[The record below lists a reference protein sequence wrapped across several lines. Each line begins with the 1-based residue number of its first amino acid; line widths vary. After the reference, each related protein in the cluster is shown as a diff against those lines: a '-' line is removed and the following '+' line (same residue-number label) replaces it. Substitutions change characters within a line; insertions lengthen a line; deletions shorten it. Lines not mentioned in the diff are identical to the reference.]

1 MAHAPCPRFT
11 TRSARRVLSRNASLS
26 LVCVLRSTPRSP
38 GNMPPGSPSRRPGPI
53 AAGSSTTTEKV
64 VIYTL
69 FAPADEAVALARQP
83 GCPHAQSFFVW
94 VARVLCCLQ
103 WSEQCSSV
111 LLDGTSQ
118 RQPSCL
124 QFLDMMYTSFGSG
137 AFSKSR
143 AAVHDCIESRW
154 DPVRA
159 FDSPRTKEAAFV
171 VEPAS
176 SSHSISQPRLPASSL
191 HRSGWAVAGINRG
204 GRPG

>member
-1 MAHAPCPRFT
+1 VAHAPCPRFT

-103 WSEQCSSV
+103 
-111 LLDGTSQ
+111 
-118 RQPSCL
+118 
-124 QFLDMMYTSFGSG
+124 FLDMMYTSFGSG